1 MASLESGFTDL
12 LVASCA
18 DMLVQNGTLAPG
30 TFREKTHL
38 EIEIAIPGERAAA
51 EVAYQTANGL
61 QQRRSVSDRHVSVI
75 PACQPHQWTWQRETD
90 LTVFLL
96 SPSLVEEIAYESGM
110 RRVDLIE
117 DYAALDPL
125 IWNLGRE
132 VRSELR
138 RYRQVSTTLLESVAM
153 VLARH
158 VLMTYA
164 SSPLPTS
171 TDACLPRFKLR
182 RAIEYIRENME
193 KEISFRDIASHLQ
206 MSPFHFSRM
215 FRHATG
221 EPPHQYIMRCRMD
234 RAKALLVETRLPI
247 VDVAFEV
254 GYKSQS
260 HFTTCFG
267 KLVGVTPAAF
277 RGWSL
282 DSKRMNPIPA

>member
-1 MASLESGFTDL
+1 MASEELVFTNLLEARSAG
-12 LVASCA
+12 V
-18 DMLVQNGTLAPG
+18 LVQNGTLAPG
-30 TFREKTHL
+30 MFRERTHP
-38 EIEIAIPGERAAA
+38 EIEIVVPGERAVA

-61 QQRRSVSDRHVSVI
+61 HQRRSVSDRHVSII
-75 PACQPHQWTWQRETD
+75 PAGQSHLWTWQRETD
-90 LTVFLL
+90 LTIFLL
-96 SPSLVEEIAYESGM
+96 SPSLVEAVAHESGM
-110 RRVDLIE
+110 RRVDLVE
-117 DYAALDPL
+117 DYAAFDPL

-138 RYRQVSTTLLESVAM
+138 RHRQVATTHLESVAM

-164 SSPLPTS
+164 STPLPARDDTG
-171 TDACLPRFKLR
+171 LPRYKLR

-193 KEISFRDIASHLQ
+193 KEISFRDIALHLQ

-215 FRHATG
+215 FRHSTG
-221 EPPHQYIMRCRMD
+221 EPPHQYITRCRMD
-234 RAKALLVETRLPI
+234 RAKALLAETRLPI
-247 VDVAFEV
+247 ADVAFEV

-267 KLVGVTPAAF
+267 KLIGVTPAAF
-277 RGWSL
+277 RGWSS